1 MGSHKTDTM
10 LRGHIWIDYV
20 VVLKTMPTVE
30 SVNALAEHLQAE
42 LEKVGHFD
50 GAMCCLC
57 S

>member
-20 VVLKTMPTVE
+20 VVVKTMPTVE

-50 GAMCCLC
+50 GAMCCFC
-57 S
+57 